1 MHFYSRPCGRGD
13 PPSKRRRCRRN
24 ISTHAPAGGATF
36 ARTAKLSRRMI
47 STHAPAGGA
56 TRCTEADASLVG
68 FLLTPLREGRQDE
81 IAGLRCGFIISTH
94 APAGGAT
101 GAAPFL
107 FSLLMQFLLTP
118 LREGRPAGSGYCR
131 SAWPISTHAP
141 AGGATAIFHKSVM
154 RFCGKLPK
162 DYTVLC
168 LASFGFPRRDPKAV
182 YLAWISCANLPQKCV
197 RQGLALKDQGTSCF
211 HEGLASHAFDP
222 VLV

>member
-1 MHFYSRPCGRGD
+1 MSARCLTRRLKFLLTPLREGRQSCHYALTYD
-13 PPSKRRRCRRN
+13 SC

-36 ARTAKLSRRMI
+36 QKERMTKQSLFLLTPLREGRLGSPRGGAREDQI

-56 TRCTEADASLVG
+56 TQFSMKS
-68 FLLTPLREGRQDE
+68 RQ
-81 IAGLRCGFIISTH
+81 
-94 APAGGAT
+94 
-101 GAAPFL
+101 
-107 FSLLMQFLLTP
+107 
-118 LREGRPAGSGYCR
+118 CR
-131 SAWPISTHAP
+131 RISTHAP

-162 DYTVLC
+162 DDTVLC

-197 RQGLALKDQGTSCF
+197 REGLALKDQGTSCF

>member
-1 MHFYSRPCGRGD
+1 MNIRLFLLTPLREGRQSSFHRLGNAILFLLT
-13 PPSKRRRCRRN
+13 PLREGRLGRC
-24 ISTHAPAGGATF
+24 PE
-36 ARTAKLSRRMI
+36 LSVAQAI

-56 TRCTEADASLVG
+56 TRFCEEYLKSGNA
-68 FLLTPLREGRQDE
+68 FLLTPLREGRLRRYLGGNA
-81 IAGLRCGFIISTH
+81 AGT
-94 APAGGAT
+94 
-101 GAAPFL
+101 
-107 FSLLMQFLLTP
+107 
-118 LREGRPAGSGYCR
+118 
-131 SAWPISTHAP
+131 ISTHAP

-162 DYTVLC
+162 DDTVLC

-197 RQGLALKDQGTSCF
+197 REGLALKDQGTSCF

>member
-1 MHFYSRPCGRGD
+1 M
-13 PPSKRRRCRRN
+13 RCAL
-24 ISTHAPAGGATF
+24 ILAAAI
-36 ARTAKLSRRMI
+36 A
-47 STHAPAGGA
+47 
-56 TRCTEADASLVG
+56 
-68 FLLTPLREGRQDE
+68 FLLTPLREGRRKVFYLIGTIPGE
-81 IAGLRCGFIISTH
+81 ISTH

-101 GAAPFL
+101 GSHSSSSGCGKTHFYSRPCGRGDIL
-107 FSLLMQFLLTP
+107 SILLMCCMVL
-118 LREGRPAGSGYCR
+118 
-131 SAWPISTHAP
+131 ISTHAP

-162 DYTVLC
+162 DDTVLC

>member
-1 MHFYSRPCGRGD
+1 MREFYPEW
-13 PPSKRRRCRRN
+13 
-24 ISTHAPAGGATF
+24 AE
-36 ARTAKLSRRMI
+36 I

-56 TRCTEADASLVG
+56 TRGQRPDHAARA
-68 FLLTPLREGRQDE
+68 FLLTPLREGRLMVAQPVNPSTS
-81 IAGLRCGFIISTH
+81 ISTH

-101 GAAPFL
+101 SPLMASAAVIA
-107 FSLLMQFLLTP
+107 SFLLTP
-118 LREGRPAGSGYCR
+118 LREGRPYNRYSPR
-131 SAWPISTHAP
+131 DEKHISTHAP

-162 DYTVLC
+162 DDTVLC

-211 HEGLASHAFDP
+211 HEGLASHAFVP

>member
-1 MHFYSRPCGRGD
+1 MSIKIDFYSRPCGRGD
-13 PPSKRRRCRRN
+13 
-24 ISTHAPAGGATF
+24 
-36 ARTAKLSRRMI
+36 ARLLMLLCFL
-47 STHAPAGGA
+47 PQ
-56 TRCTEADASLVG
+56 
-68 FLLTPLREGRQDE
+68 FLLTPLREGRRKKHGKLPWIDY
-81 IAGLRCGFIISTH
+81 ISTH

-101 GAAPFL
+101 GSADDG
-107 FSLLMQFLLTP
+107 LLLGLISTHA
-118 LREGRPAGSGYCR
+118 PAGG
-131 SAWPISTHAP
+131 ATATTQEAHLDEIISTHAP

-162 DYTVLC
+162 DDTVLC

-197 RQGLALKDQGTSCF
+197 REGLALKDQGTSCF

>member
-1 MHFYSRPCGRGD
+1 MAAADIDGTDTTNFYSRPCGRGD
-13 PPSKRRRCRRN
+13 LREEEKVILCRR
-24 ISTHAPAGGATF
+24 
-36 ARTAKLSRRMI
+36 
-47 STHAPAGGA
+47 
-56 TRCTEADASLVG
+56 
-68 FLLTPLREGRQDE
+68 
-81 IAGLRCGFIISTH
+81 
-94 APAGGAT
+94 
-101 GAAPFL
+101 
-107 FSLLMQFLLTP
+107 
-118 LREGRPAGSGYCR
+118 
-131 SAWPISTHAP
+131 ISTHAP

-162 DYTVLC
+162 DDTVLC

>member
-1 MHFYSRPCGRGD
+1 MRLPACSVFLLTPLREGRRPRPFFIPAPMYFYSRPCGRGD
-13 PPSKRRRCRRN
+13 VELDVL
-24 ISTHAPAGGATF
+24 A
-36 ARTAKLSRRMI
+36 LSLIDFYSR
-47 STHAPAGGA
+47 P
-56 TRCTEADASLVG
+56 C
-68 FLLTPLREGRQDE
+68 GRGDQCVHYL
-81 IAGLRCGFIISTH
+81 AVTGL
-94 APAGGAT
+94 
-101 GAAPFL
+101 
-107 FSLLMQFLLTP
+107 
-118 LREGRPAGSGYCR
+118 
-131 SAWPISTHAP
+131 ISTHAP

-162 DYTVLC
+162 DDTVLC